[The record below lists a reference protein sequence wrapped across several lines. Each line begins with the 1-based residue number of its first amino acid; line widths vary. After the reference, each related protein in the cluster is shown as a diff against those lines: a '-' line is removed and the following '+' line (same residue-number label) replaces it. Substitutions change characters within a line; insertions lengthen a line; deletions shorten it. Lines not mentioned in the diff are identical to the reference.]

1 MGSPLLTHSRHTDMK
16 DVDRKDGRRENG
28 RGREA
33 LLCFVC
39 HAMEVG
45 GVALLA
51 SKNTSCTKHG
61 FESTINARRA
71 RPQDLEIQ
79 QQTVLIFIGSVAQ
92 LPQTTLS
99 LSGNHLHA
107 NMSSPT
113 RSLSKNMSLIIM
125 LNKRSKKVALFLL
138 NGRIFMSL
146 PQ

>member
-1 MGSPLLTHSRHTDMK
+1 MSAWRETWGRPSSLPHSRRTDMK

-39 HAMEVG
+39 HG
-45 GVALLA
+45 SGRSGSPRLLA

-61 FESTINARRA
+61 FESTINARA
-71 RPQDLEIQ
+71 RPHDLEIQ

-92 LPQTTLS
+92 LPKTSLS

-107 NMSSPT
+107 NMSPPK
-113 RSLSKNMSLIIM
+113 RSLSKNMSLIM
-125 LNKRSKKVALFLL
+125 LNKRSKK
-138 NGRIFMSL
+138 L
-146 PQ
+146 PFSY